1 MTMGERSQPD
11 RVWFWVAPL
20 LAWFAT
26 AYSAPL
32 TTHLYF
38 VLFQRD
44 ALKDGQYAM
53 IFPFSA
59 GFGFVSGTIPLALTT
74 VLSHRKPKFALI
86 ASWVAF
92 GYIAF
97 CTIITTACEAL
108 ARLEVIGFGVSMT
121 LILLPVALLSL
132 PFVWLSAILAPLW
145 SILSA
150 LSFSLLPTALL
161 LVAFYF
167 TPPRGWGS
175 RREIE
180 K

>member
-1 MTMGERSQPD
+1 MGERSQPE

-32 TTHLYF
+32 ITHLYF
-38 VLFQRD
+38 VLFRQEE
-44 ALKDGQYAM
+44 LGNCMYGM
-53 IFPFSA
+53 FPF
-59 GFGFVSGTIPLALTT
+59 V
-74 VLSHRKPKFALI
+74 
-86 ASWVAF
+86 
-92 GYIAF
+92 
-97 CTIITTACEAL
+97 
-108 ARLEVIGFGVSMT
+108 
-121 LILLPVALLSL
+121 
-132 PFVWLSAILAPLW
+132 
-145 SILSA
+145 SA
-150 LSFSLLPTALL
+150 LSGLVVGIIPAALVVVQLRLKPNFALVSSRLALGWIAFWTVVVIVCQCIFVPERFVSSMIMLLLAFTLWLPLGLLWLLEVPAISLFGLPHSLLITCLL